1 MQRSRIPRQ
10 PAAQK
15 RLLAGLAC
23 WVALLGAPPAPRAAE
38 RAAAADRELA
48 LGILRELVA
57 INTAPS
63 GGPGQT
69 RRAAEAMARRLVA
82 AGFPAED
89 VRVLGLEPG
98 DGNLVAR
105 YRGKGAKRPI
115 LLMAHLDVVDALP
128 SDWSLPP
135 FELTERDGYLYGRG
149 SLDNKGGA
157 AMLVANLI
165 RMKRAGY
172 EPDRDLILL
181 LTADEET
188 TGANLQWLLREH
200 RELLDAE
207 YALNT
212 DAGAV
217 LLDGDRPQAFT
228 VQTSEK
234 IYQSFVLE
242 ARNPGGHSSLPRRDN
257 AIYALADALAR
268 LEAHHFPIELNETTQ
283 KFFERWQAV
292 AAKEVKPIAAAVA
305 AGRPDAPEIAE
316 LPGDPYLNALARTT
330 CVATLLEG
338 GHAENALPQTARATV
353 NCRIVPTSSAAETER
368 ILRQVVADPGIEVSA
383 VAPAT
388 PSPPSPLHAEV
399 FAAVEKL
406 SAELWP
412 GIPIIPEMSTGA
424 TDGLFVRNAGIPT
437 YGVSGVAEDP
447 REDRAHGKD
456 ERMRKKSF
464 YDALDFLHRLLTELS
479 R

>member
-1 MQRSRIPRQ
+1 MRRS
-10 PAAQK
+10 AA
-15 RLLAGLAC
+15 LAC
-23 WVALLGAPPAPRAAE
+23 LLVGLGVAPAPRAAD
-38 RAAAADRELA
+38 RAAQADRELA
-48 LGILRELVA
+48 LDILRELVA

-69 RRAAEAMARRLVA
+69 RRAAEAMAARLLA

-89 VRVLGLEPG
+89 VRVLGLAPG

-105 YRGKGAKRPI
+105 LRGDGSRRPI
-115 LLMAHLDVVDALP
+115 LLMAHLDVVEALP
-128 SDWSLPP
+128 TDWTLPP
-135 FELTERDGYLYGRG
+135 FRLTERDGYLYGRG

-165 RMKRAGY
+165 RMKREGHR
-172 EPDRDLILL
+172 PSRDLILL

-207 YALNT
+207 FALNT

-217 LLDGDRPQAFT
+217 LLDGDRPQALT

-234 IYQSFVLE
+234 IFASFQLE

-257 AIYALADALAR
+257 AIYALAAALQR
-268 LEAHHFPIELNETTQ
+268 LRAHEFPIELNETTAA
-283 KFFERWQAV
+283 FFERWQAV
-292 AAKEVKPIAAAVA
+292 ASPQAKPIVAAIAAGHRDAAALA
-305 AGRPDAPEIAE
+305 ALPD
-316 LPGDPYLNALARTT
+316 DPYLNALARTT

-368 ILRQVVADPGIEVSA
+368 ALRETIADPTIA
-383 VAPAT
+383 ITPVAPAM
-388 PSPPSPLHAEV
+388 PSPPSPLDEQV
-399 FAAVEKL
+399 FAAVGSL
-406 SAELWP
+406 AGELWP
-412 GIPIIPEMSTGA
+412 GIPVIPEMSTGA
-424 TDGLFVRNAGIPT
+424 TDGLYVRNAGIPT
-437 YGVSGVAEDP
+437 YGVSAVAEDP
-447 REDRAHGKD
+447 REDRSHGQD
-456 ERMRKKSF
+456 ERMRERSF
-464 YDALDFLHRLLTELS
+464 DDALEFLYRLSTGLS

>member
-1 MQRSRIPRQ
+1 MYRAR
-10 PAAQK
+10 A
-15 RLLAGLAC
+15 LAC
-23 WVALLGAPPAPRAAE
+23 LIALLSGAPALHAAE
-38 RAAAADRELA
+38 PGAPAADRALA
-48 LGILRELVA
+48 LEILRELVA

-69 RRAAEAMARRLVA
+69 RRAAGAMAARLRG
-82 AGFPAED
+82 AGFPAQD
-89 VRVLGLEPG
+89 LRVLGLAPG

-105 YRGKGAKRPI
+105 LRGDGSKRPI
-115 LLMAHLDVVDALP
+115 LLMAHLDVVEALP
-128 SDWSLPP
+128 SDWTLPP
-135 FELTERDGYLYGRG
+135 FQLTERDGYLYGRG

-165 RMKRAGY
+165 RMKREGHR
-172 EPDRDLILL
+172 PTRDLIVL

-188 TGANLQWLLREH
+188 TGANLQWLLKEH

-207 YALNT
+207 FALNT
-212 DAGAV
+212 DGGAV
-217 LLDGDRPQAFT
+217 LLDGDRPQALT

-234 IYQSFVLE
+234 IYASFELE

-257 AIYALADALAR
+257 AIYALAAALER
-268 LEAHHFPIELNETTQ
+268 LRAHEFPIELNETTQ
-283 KFFERWQAV
+283 AFFERWQAL
-292 AAKEVKPIAAAVA
+292 AAKPMQPAVAAVA
-305 AGRPDAPEIAE
+305 AGRLDAPAVAE

-330 CVATLLEG
+330 CVATRLEG

-353 NCRIVPTSSAAETER
+353 NCRIVPTSSAAETEQV
-368 ILRQVVADPGIEVSA
+368 LRQIVGPEIAVEP

-388 PSPPSPLHAEV
+388 PSPPSPLRDEV
-399 FAAVEKL
+399 FAAVGSL
-406 SAELWP
+406 AAEFWP
-412 GIPIIPEMSTGA
+412 GVPVVPEMSTGA

-447 REDRAHGKD
+447 REDRAHGQD
-456 ERMRKKSF
+456 ERMRTRSF
-464 YDALDFLHRLLTELS
+464 HDALEFLYRLSTGLS